1 MKKFLGFFSV
11 SLFSISLF
19 ASANLSIEGDA
30 IYSIDNKISTS
41 KVLKDGKT
49 IKFEKGNGVINI
61 FDNETNQDIVLDAP
75 LTTYTA
81 AAKAGIFSGLKAVFV
96 KIQTSE
102 NQAATRGNGA
112 FIELDK
118 DKDVLQI
125 GDSIS
130 EILIYRNDSRIASIN
145 LKNPTDLIE
154 LKSGD
159 KIFLIDLE
167 GYDSVSY
174 IIK

>member
-1 MKKFLGFFSV
+1 M
-11 SLFSISLF
+11 
-19 ASANLSIEGDA
+19 
-30 IYSIDNKISTS
+30 
-41 KVLKDGKT
+41 
-49 IKFEKGNGVINI
+49 
-61 FDNETNQDIVLDAP
+61 LDAP

-96 KIQTSE
+96 KTQTSE

-130 EILIYRNDSRIASIN
+130 EILIYRNNSRIASIN
-145 LKNPTDLIE
+145 LQNTTDLIE

-159 KIFLIDLE
+159 KIFLIDFI
-167 GYDSVSY
+167 V
-174 IIK
+174 